1 MHSEGTLPEEDRGRR
16 PPPSTSSPCPAWFF
30 RLRSPFFRG
39 SKTPVQE
46 RGQYSITASYAG
58 DPNYTASNSTPVVL
72 NLQADFTVADRGTTS
87 QTVTAG
93 QTAQYVSDI
102 AVTPVF
108 GFSSTVTATCTVPA
122 RGTTCTVNPSSY
134 STASGMGV
142 GSVMVT
148 TMTRGGGFIR
158 PTDPLPFPSPILPVT
173 VVAVL
178 LCTLA
183 ARLWRR
189 GPQPFSRAFALVLL
203 TIIVGISAAGCGGG
217 AGGTSYSPP
226 PPPQTGTLAGT
237 YIVTVTG
244 TSNSVTHTMTITL
257 VVQ

>member
-1 MHSEGTLPEEDRGRR
+1 
-16 PPPSTSSPCPAWFF
+16 
-30 RLRSPFFRG
+30 
-39 SKTPVQE
+39 
-46 RGQYSITASYAG
+46 
-58 DPNYTASNSTPVVL
+58 VVL
-72 NLQADFTVADRGTTS
+72 NLQTDFTVADRGITS

-93 QTAQYVSDI
+93 QTAQYVNDI

-108 GFSSTVTATCTVPA
+108 GFSSTVTATCSVPA

-142 GSVMVT
+142 GSAMVT
-148 TMTRGGGFIR
+148 TMTRGGGFLVR

-183 ARLWRR
+183 ARVGRR

-203 TIIVGISAAGCGGG
+203 TIIVGISAAGCGGV
-217 AGGTSYSPP
+217 
-226 PPPQTGTLAGT
+226 LAGPAT
-237 YIVTVTG
+237 PHRRPHKWRPWPELT
-244 TSNSVTHTMTITL
+244 
-257 VVQ
+257 